1 MAEDKGPK
9 GSGTDSAPATNQ
21 ISAPTISLPKGGGAI
36 RGMGEKFAAN
46 PVTGTGSMSVP
57 IATSPSRSGFGPQ
70 LSLSY
75 DSGAGNGPFGLGWNL
90 SLPSITRKTD
100 KGLPRYQDADESDVF
115 ILSGAED
122 LVPILTQNGGGQWVP
137 EDLPPRTVNSTIYR
151 VQRYRPRIEG
161 LFARIERWT
170 NQTDPQDSFW
180 RSISRDNI
188 TTWYGK
194 TSESRLA
201 DPADLT
207 RIFSWLICESYDDKG
222 NVISYRYKAENSD
235 DVDLSQVHERNRTP
249 DTRKANRYLK
259 HIRYGNHAPYF
270 PKLTETNPWPTLPP
284 DSEWFF
290 EVVFDYGEHDAEAP
304 TPTGEI
310 AQWPRR
316 NDPFSTYRAGFEI
329 RTYRLCQR
337 VLMFH
342 HFPTESEVGADCLV
356 RSTDFNY
363 SYEESP
369 TDARNPIFSTL
380 LSVSQSG
387 YKRQGVGYLKKS
399 LPPVEF
405 QYAEPNIDGAIQD
418 VDADS
423 LENLPYGLDGAA
435 YQWTD
440 LHGEGIPGIL
450 TEQAEGWFYKR
461 NLSPINLVKQNGDTR
476 ALAKFA
482 PVELV
487 ATKPNT
493 TIAGGQT
500 QFMDLA
506 GDGQPDLVMLD
517 GPTPGLYEHD
527 EGTSWD
533 TFRPFTSRLNHDMGD
548 PNLKFVDLDGDGHAD
563 VLITEEEAF
572 TWHPSLAEEGF
583 GPAQRVAKA
592 RDEEQGPALVFADGT
607 QSIYLADLSG
617 DGLTDLVRI
626 RNGAVCYWPN
636 LGYGR
641 FGAKVTMDNAPW
653 FDNPDQFD
661 QRRVHLAD
669 IDGSGGTDILYLHG
683 DGVRLYFNQ
692 SGNSWSQPS
701 IVPAFPRIDHLA
713 AVTVVDL
720 LGNGTACLIWSSPSP
735 GDTRS
740 PMRYIDLM
748 GGQKPHLLVKT
759 INNLGAETVVT
770 YVPST
775 KFYLADK
782 LAGKPWITK
791 LPFPVHC
798 VEKVTVTDKWRQT
811 TFSTTYSYHHGYF
824 DGAEREFRG
833 FGRVEQVD
841 VESYGEFAQGNSA
854 SPYITDDKTLYQP
867 PVKTVTW
874 YHTGA
879 MIERERIL
887 SQFAH
892 EYFPRWFEDVHPDVI
907 NVLGDF
913 EENVLPEPDLDA
925 EDLSGE
931 EWRDAL
937 RACKGMMLRQETYEL
952 DVDALERGEHQLVQL
967 FSTAYHNCHIRRL
980 QAKALNRHAVF
991 LVAES
996 EAITYHY
1003 ELDLRPD
1010 TLRPD
1015 PRIAHTLNLQF
1026 DEYANVLQSVTVVYP
1041 RLGQFED
1048 NSLPVDALALIHR
1061 VQQETHLAYTETRYT
1076 NDVAD
1081 PDNYRLR
1088 VPCEV
1093 LTYELSGISPEDGD
1107 DLLSPDP
1114 RDNRYFTLD
1123 ELRRFRLSLVH
1134 QTAGEAVP
1142 EIAYH
1147 QLPNGTAPQKR
1158 LVEHGRVLFFEDD
1171 APALNDPLPI
1181 GQLGRLGVPYETY
1194 KLALTDDLLGA
1205 IFGAKLTPDVHG
1217 KLGDA
1222 SISGYLSGA
1231 TLAARF
1237 PGDETDGQYWVR
1249 TGIAGFAPDAAQ
1261 HFYLSE
1267 RFTDPFGNVTT
1278 LEYDPLDL
1286 FVASSTDAL
1295 SNTTRVTRFD
1305 FRVLAPREMQ
1315 DINDN
1320 LSEVFFDLLGLP
1332 TAMAVKGKGNEGDN
1346 LTGFDDALANP
1357 ELADLTAFFTAPAY
1371 DEAPARRWLGNATA
1385 RHVYYFGETRNA
1397 DSTIAWGTHPSCACG
1412 IVRETHVGQLVPGEQ
1427 SVLQAGFEYSDGMGS
1442 VGVTKVQ
1449 AEPEAP
1455 GQPFRWVANGKTI
1468 LNNKGKPVKQ
1478 YEPYFSSSGH
1488 RFEEPVEV
1496 GVTPVMYYDAP
1507 GRVIRMELPD
1517 GTFSRVEFS
1526 PWHVISYDPNDTVRE
1541 STWYADR
1548 NPPERSQPLPRDL
1561 TGQLLVT
1568 EDQRAAWLA
1577 AQHADTPSLTLLDS
1591 LGREV
1596 IGIAHNRVKDPS
1608 GPHIFGG
1615 ENWKDEYY
1623 LTYTK
1628 LDAEGKPL
1636 WIRDA
1641 RKNLV
1646 MQYITPPVPDNQ
1658 VEDPTAGFAPCYDIA
1673 GNLLF
1678 QHSMDAGDRWMLNDA
1693 AGKPMFAWN
1702 NRGYAFRTEYD
1713 RLHRPIRSFV
1723 QGGDSND
1730 SRSEFFAVEFL
1741 VGRTVYGERHP
1752 EAQARNIRGGAFMQL
1767 DQAGVVTNEQ
1777 IDFKGNPLRGSRQ
1790 LARECKKTI
1799 DWSAVETQLPTDVN
1813 VTLNIANLNNA
1824 LASLLE
1830 TETFTSSSSFDAMNR
1845 PIQLVAPH
1853 SDRPGTKLNVICPGY
1868 NEASLLE
1875 RVDVWLEQANEP
1887 AVLLDSNTA
1896 TQHMIGNID
1905 YNAKGQRTR
1914 IEYGNGVST
1923 TYEYDPL
1930 TFRLVRLLTDRG
1942 TGFTNDWPQPPDP
1955 PRGGIQNL
1963 SYFYDPVGN
1972 ITRIHDDAQET
1983 NFFNGQRVEP
1993 SADYEY
1999 DPIYRLIAATGR
2011 EHIGQQASPQVDE
2024 DDSPRMNQPLPT
2036 DSVAMRNYTERY
2048 DYDSVGN
2055 ILRMIHQAGAT
2066 GSWTRRYDYESI
2078 SNRLRAT
2085 SLPGDADGVFSATYA
2100 YDPHGNMTRM
2110 PHLPLMQW
2118 DYRDQL
2124 QATSRQVVTEGRPET
2139 TYYVYDDAGQRVRKV
2154 TERQAAA
2161 GQMPSRMKD
2170 RIYLGGFEIYR
2181 EYEND
2186 GESVTLERETVHVMD
2201 DKQRIALVETR
2212 TQGDDDSPQ
2221 QLIRYQFGNHLGSAS
2236 LELDDEA
2243 RVITYEEYTPY
2254 GSTSYQAGR
2263 SAAEVSLKRYRYTGM
2278 ERDEESGF
2286 NYHGAR
2292 YYAAW
2297 LGRWVSCDPIGMDG
2311 GLNVY
2316 TYADD
2321 NPVQYRDPSGL
2332 DSQAVGQLSD
2342 EELLNLANRDP
2353 IYVNSTCD
2361 ALCKAVA
2368 NGLSAAPTEEQFESG
2383 LIKRVTEAQS
2393 AYDWTRGPNIDWEY
2407 DPVEAHSA
2415 WRAFANAEFR
2425 ADRQVRNAEL
2435 QASYRRMDTAANI
2448 SKVIGATAIVA
2459 TAAFGLAAA
2468 AGPGSL
2474 IGGGLNLGGGATTTT
2489 GAGTL
2494 STTIQYSAARAAQT
2508 VATNTAAYV
2517 GVSVAYG
2524 VIMPPGSPD
2533 IPGPGDDA
2541 GRAARGAASVGD
2553 EAAEAFIGTE
2563 RIIADYNV
2571 VGQAQRVGNTYIMT
2585 ISGWFERVGESQ
2597 GIRALL
2603 NALRA
2608 EAKAAGASEIQ
2619 IIGAMVENPILK
2631 KMNPAIAAKF
2641 GLTLEPLSPT
2651 WFRLSGP
2658 VQ

>member
-9 GSGTDSAPATNQ
+9 GSGKDSAPATNQ

-36 RGMGEKFAAN
+36 RGIGEKFAAN

-57 IATSPSRSGFGPQ
+57 IATSPGRSGFGPQ

-75 DSGAGNGPFGLGWNL
+75 DSGAGNGPFGFGW
-90 SLPSITRKTD
+90 SLAVPSISRKTD
-100 KGLPRYQDADESDVF
+100 KGLPKYQDADESDVF

-122 LVPILTQNGGGQWVP
+122 LVPVLTQNAGGQWVS
-137 EDLPPRTVNSTIYR
+137 EDLPPRTVNSTAYR
-151 VQRYRPRIEG
+151 IQRYRPRIEG

-194 TSESRLA
+194 TSESRIA
-201 DPADLT
+201 DPADPT

-222 NVISYRYKAENSD
+222 NIIGYGYKDENSNH
-235 DVDLSQVHERNRTP
+235 VDLSQVHERNRTP

-259 HIRYGNHAPYF
+259 RIRYGNHTPYS
-270 PKLTETNPWPTLPP
+270 PKLTETASWPTLPP
-284 DSEWFF
+284 DNKWYF
-290 EVVFDYGEHDAEAP
+290 EVVFDYGEHDVDTP

-310 AQWPRR
+310 APWPRR
-316 NDPFSTYRAGFEI
+316 NDPFSTYRSGFEI

-342 HFPTESEVGADCLV
+342 HFPEETDVGADCLV
-356 RSTDFNY
+356 RSTDFTY
-363 SYEESP
+363 SHEQSP
-369 TDARNPIFSTL
+369 AGARNPIFSTL

-387 YKRQGVGYLKKS
+387 YKRQGTGYLKKS

-405 QYAEPNIDGAIQD
+405 QYTEPNIDGTIHD
-418 VDADS
+418 VDAES

-461 NLSPINLVKQNGDTR
+461 NLSPINLVKDNGDTR

-493 TIAGGQT
+493 TIAGGQA

-533 TFRPFTSRLNHDMGD
+533 TFRPFTSWLNRDMGD

-583 GPAQRVAKA
+583 GPAQRVAKV

-653 FDNPDQFD
+653 FDNSDQFD

-701 IVPAFPRIDHLA
+701 TVPAFPPIDNLA

-720 LGNGTACLIWSSPSP
+720 LGNGTACLVWSSPLP
-735 GDTRS
+735 GDARRQ
-740 PMRYIDLM
+740 MRYVDLM

-759 INNLGAETVVT
+759 VNNLGAETRVH
-770 YVPST
+770 YAPST

-782 LAGKPWITK
+782 LDGKPWITK

-798 VEKVTVTDKWRQT
+798 VEKVTVTDKWRQA

-833 FGRVEQVD
+833 FGRVEQLD

-892 EYFPRWFEDVHPDVI
+892 EYFPRWFEDVHPDSI

-931 EWRDAL
+931 EWREAL
-937 RACKGMMLRQETYEL
+937 RACKGMMLRQEVYEL
-952 DVDALERGEHQLVQL
+952 DVDALERGEDRPVKL

-1026 DEYANVLQSVTVVYP
+1026 DEYANVLQSVAVVYP

-1048 NSLPVDALALIHR
+1048 NTLPADALALIRR

-1081 PDNYRLR
+1081 PADPDNYRLR
-1088 VPCEV
+1088 VPCEA
-1093 LTYELSGISPEDGD
+1093 LTHELTGLNPEDAD
-1107 DLLSPDP
+1107 DRLSPDP

-1123 ELRRFRLSLVH
+1123 ELRRFRLSPVH
-1134 QTAGEAVP
+1134 QAAGEVVP
-1142 EIAYH
+1142 EISYH
-1147 QLPNGTAPQKR
+1147 QLPNGITPQKR
-1158 LVEHGRVLFFEDD
+1158 QVEHAHVLFFKDD
-1171 APALNDPLPI
+1171 STVLNDPLPF
-1181 GQLGRLGVPYETY
+1181 GQLGRLGLLYETY
-1194 KLALTDDLLGA
+1194 KLALTENLLSA
-1205 IFGAKLTPDVHG
+1205 VFGDKLTPDVRG

-1222 SISGYLSGA
+1222 TLSGYLSGA
-1231 TLAARF
+1231 MLVARF
-1237 PGDETDGQYWVR
+1237 PGAETVGQYWVR
-1249 TGIAGFAPDAAQ
+1249 SGIAGFAPDAAQ
-1261 HFYLSE
+1261 HFYLPE
-1267 RFTDPFGNVTT
+1267 RYTDPFGNVTT

-1295 SNTTRVTRFD
+1295 GNTTRVPHFD

-1320 LSEVFFDLLGLP
+1320 LSEVFFDVLGLP

-1346 LTGFDDALANP
+1346 LTGFDDTLANP

-1385 RHVYYFGETRNA
+1385 RHVYYFGEIRNA
-1397 DSTIAWGTHPSCACG
+1397 DGSTTWGTHPSCACG
-1412 IVRETHVGQLVPGEQ
+1412 ILRETHVSQLAPGEQ
-1427 SVLQAGFEYSDGMGS
+1427 SVLQTGFEYSDGLGS
-1442 VGVTKVQ
+1442 VVVKKVQ

-1455 GQPFRWVANGKTI
+1455 GQPLRWVANGKTI

-1488 RFEEPVEV
+1488 RFEEPIEV
-1496 GVTPVMYYDAP
+1496 GVTPVMYYDAV
-1507 GRVIRMELPD
+1507 GRMVRTELPD
-1517 GTFSRVEFS
+1517 GSFSRVEFS
-1526 PWHVISYDPNDTVRE
+1526 PWHVTSYDPNDTAFDPDPAMR
-1541 STWYADR
+1541 SDWYQRRMD
-1548 NPPERSQPLPRDL
+1548 PTHPRFAEFN
-1561 TGQLLVT
+1561 GAENV
-1568 EDQRAAWLA
+1568 RAAELVEA
-1577 AQHADTPSLTLLDS
+1577 HSGTPALTVLDS

-1596 IGIAHNRVKDPS
+1596 ISIAHNRVM
-1608 GPHIFGG
+1608 
-1615 ENWKDEYY
+1615 NATATLTDEKY
-1623 LTYTK
+1623 LTFTR
-1628 LDAEGKPL
+1628 LDTEGKPL

-1658 VEDPTAGFAPCYDIA
+1658 AADPVAGFAPCYDIA

-1693 AGKPMFAWN
+1693 AGKPMLAWN
-1702 NRGYAFRTEYD
+1702 SRGYLFRTEYD
-1713 RLHRPIRSFV
+1713 ALHRPVRSFV
-1723 QGGDSND
+1723 RGGDSND

-1914 IEYGNGVST
+1914 IEYGNGVT
-1923 TYEYDPL
+1923 TAYTYDPL
-1930 TFRLVRLLTDRG
+1930 TFRLAQLLTVRSLNAHLQSLNY
-1942 TGFTNDWPQPPDP
+1942 T
-1955 PRGGIQNL
+1955 
-1963 SYFYDPVGN
+1963 YDPVGN
-1972 ITRIHDDAQET
+1972 ITHIGDDAQQT
-1983 NFFNGQRVEP
+1983 IFFNGQQVEP

-1999 DPIYRLIAATGR
+1999 DPIYRLKAATGR
-2011 EHIGQQASPQVDE
+2011 EHIGQHASPQVDE

-2048 DYDSVGN
+2048 DYDPVGN

-2124 QATSRQVVTEGRPET
+2124 QTTSRQVVTEGRPET

-2186 GESVTLERETVHVMD
+2186 GDSVTLERETVHVMD
-2201 DKQRIALVETR
+2201 DQQRIALVETR
-2212 TQGDDDSPQ
+2212 TFGNDDSPA

-2236 LELDDEA
+2236 LELDHEA
-2243 RVITYEEYTPY
+2243 RVISYEEYTPY

-2278 ERDEESGF
+2278 ERDEESGLG
-2286 NYHGAR
+2286 YHSAR

-2297 LGRWVSCDPIGMDG
+2297 LGRWMSCDPIGIKGGANLFGYASSNPIRFLDSDGKNPKKVPRTEEALAEDVFEKYLIEQGVDYQRKVTITIAVGDGEWVEGEADFLVERSPGSWEPVEFKGRTSSSKTDGQKKYLPALEQGAAWSTARSRKKSALGGKHLSEVYGTGGGKVITHKSVADAKRQFEKFVSVTVHTRNKGITTVLKYDRAGGVSSTKKPISLHVPKPASAG
-2311 GLNVY
+2311 GLGGKVK
-2316 TYADD
+2316 
-2321 NPVQYRDPSGL
+2321 
-2332 DSQAVGQLSD
+2332 
-2342 EELLNLANRDP
+2342 
-2353 IYVNSTCD
+2353 ST
-2361 ALCKAVA
+2361 
-2368 NGLSAAPTEEQFESG
+2368 
-2383 LIKRVTEAQS
+2383 
-2393 AYDWTRGPNIDWEY
+2393 
-2407 DPVEAHSA
+2407 
-2415 WRAFANAEFR
+2415 
-2425 ADRQVRNAEL
+2425 
-2435 QASYRRMDTAANI
+2435 
-2448 SKVIGATAIVA
+2448 
-2459 TAAFGLAAA
+2459 
-2468 AGPGSL
+2468 
-2474 IGGGLNLGGGATTTT
+2474 LG
-2489 GAGTL
+2489 
-2494 STTIQYSAARAAQT
+2494 
-2508 VATNTAAYV
+2508 
-2517 GVSVAYG
+2517 
-2524 VIMPPGSPD
+2524 
-2533 IPGPGDDA
+2533 
-2541 GRAARGAASVGD
+2541 
-2553 EAAEAFIGTE
+2553 
-2563 RIIADYNV
+2563 
-2571 VGQAQRVGNTYIMT
+2571 
-2585 ISGWFERVGESQ
+2585 
-2597 GIRALL
+2597 
-2603 NALRA
+2603 
-2608 EAKAAGASEIQ
+2608 KAAGFGSLVAGVWTVGSIIFGGADAEAGVISAVPFVGEYLAGGLTASK
-2619 IIGAMVENPILK
+2619 AMAAKSSLRSARRTMVLPYWRPIEKEQRKTKKLK
-2631 KMNPAIAAKF
+2631 KQRLKRSEKIRNSHWLWKSSGQVRGPGRLIRPSRP
-2641 GLTLEPLSPT
+2641 TLPT
-2651 WFRLSGP
+2651 FTPTTLMR
-2658 VQ
+2658 